1 MNYRNGKEILPAR
14 LLEELQKYIEGEII
28 YIPRKSESRA
38 AWGAMNGTRG
48 QLDVRNREIYRL
60 YKSGTCIYELGEMYS
75 LSEDSIR
82 KIIVKQ
88 NQQLARANG

>member
-1 MNYRNGKEILPAR
+1 MNYRNGKEVLPAE

-38 AWGAMNGTRG
+38 AWGAVNGTRG
-48 QLDVRNREIYRL
+48 QLDIRNREIYRL
-60 YKSGTCIYELGEMYS
+60 YKSGKRIYELGEMYS

-82 KIIVKQ
+82 KIILKQ
-88 NQQLARANG
+88 SQQLVRVNG

>member
-1 MNYRNGKEILPAR
+1 LNYKNGKDILPTR

-28 YIPRKSESRA
+28 YIPRKNQSRA

-48 QLDVRNREIYRL
+48 LLDVRNKEIYSL
-60 YKSGTCIYELGEMYS
+60 YKGGKGIYELGEMYS

-82 KIIVKQ
+82 KIIVKE
-88 NQQLARANG
+88 NRQLSRANG

>member
-1 MNYRNGKEILPAR
+1 VNYRNGKEILPTK

-28 YIPRKSESRA
+28 YIPRKRESRA

-48 QLDVRNREIYRL
+48 ELDVRNSEIYGL
-60 YKSGTCIYELGEMYS
+60 YKKGIGVYELGERYS

>member
-1 MNYRNGKEILPAR
+1 
-14 LLEELQKYIEGEII
+14 
-28 YIPRKSESRA
+28 
-38 AWGAMNGTRG
+38 MNGTRG
-48 QLDVRNREIYRL
+48 LLDGRNREIYKL
-60 YKSGTCIYELGEMYS
+60 YKSGTGISELGEMYS

>member
-1 MNYRNGKEILPAR
+1 MNYRNGKEILPPR

-28 YIPRKSESRA
+28 YIPRKRESRA
-38 AWGAMNGTRG
+38 AWGAMNGTRV
-48 QLDVRNREIYRL
+48 QLDIRNKEIYRL
-60 YKSGTCIYELGEMYS
+60 YKSGTGIYELGEMYR

-88 NQQLARANG
+88 NQQAAIANG

>member
-28 YIPRKSESRA
+28 YIPRRSESRA

-48 QLDVRNREIYRL
+48 LLDGRNKEIYRL
-60 YKSGTCIYELGEMYS
+60 YKSGTGIYELGEMYS

-88 NQQLARANG
+88 NQKPAMANV